1 MYVHTGAYMF
11 VYMQKKVW
19 KLAHQ
24 TANWVTS
31 TEVVLGGGL
40 FLYTSALLEF
50 LQMQT
55 CSNYED

>member
-31 TEVVLGGGL
+31 TEVVLGGGA
-40 FLYTSALLEF
+40 FPLYFCVA
-50 LQMQT
+50 
-55 CSNYED
+55 